1 MAYKVID
8 RSFWDTK
15 YPEAFVQS
23 LWTGCYYRDFELLSS
38 DYYHVGLCILFDVLN
53 NRQLNFKCDF
63 VFPVSAYMFRH
74 GIELAVKAVICA
86 KSNNKQISEC
96 FQKEK
101 HDLESLFKRCKAV
114 LGKVLRPTDFEWLS
128 DFMLSAS
135 QWDPKADFFR
145 YPSSTEVRKEIGDSS
160 IDIVE
165 TSKTLAAAYGLISS
179 AFESAVNVP
188 VCKANSGYF
197 TVASSGFGNCVPQR
211 DETSMKYYLVVE
223 GFSDAAKLLYR
234 EEGLSWRE
242 KCFPLLF
249 LLRHAIEL
257 ELKNLTC
264 DRNIIGAKSGLG
276 HNFEKLWKIP
286 ESTLKQRAIVSDWEL
301 SPLETVNC
309 QLRELSKLDRSGFLF
324 RYPVDKSLE
333 YKIPSNSN
341 LDIKSIYEYQMGII
355 SFLDGCN
362 SVLGEMADYEQE
374 MMRDCEW

>member
-1 MAYKVID
+1 MAYEVID

-38 DYYHVGLCILFDVLN
+38 DYYHVGLCILYDVLN

-74 GIELAVKAVICA
+74 AIELAVKAVICT
-86 KSNNKQISEC
+86 KSNNKQVSEC

-101 HDLESLFKRCKAV
+101 HDLESLFKRCKTV
-114 LGKVLRPTDFEWLS
+114 LGKVLRPIDFEWLS

-135 QWDPKADFFR
+135 QWDPKTDFFR
-145 YPSSTEVRKEIGDSS
+145 YPSSAEVRKKIGDSS

-165 TSKTLAAAYGLISS
+165 TSKTLAAACGLISS

-223 GFSDAAKLLYR
+223 GFSDAAKLLYS

-264 DRNIIGAKSGLG
+264 DRNTIGAKNGLG

-286 ESTLKQRAIVSDWEL
+286 ESTLKQRASVSDWEL
-301 SPLETVNC
+301 SSLETVNC
-309 QLRELSKLDRSGFLF
+309 QLRELNKLDGSGFLF
-324 RYPVDKSLE
+324 RYPVE
-333 YKIPSNSN
+333 YCINFDA
-341 LDIKSIYEYQMGII
+341 LFQ
-355 SFLDGCN
+355 
-362 SVLGEMADYEQE
+362 V
-374 MMRDCEW
+374 